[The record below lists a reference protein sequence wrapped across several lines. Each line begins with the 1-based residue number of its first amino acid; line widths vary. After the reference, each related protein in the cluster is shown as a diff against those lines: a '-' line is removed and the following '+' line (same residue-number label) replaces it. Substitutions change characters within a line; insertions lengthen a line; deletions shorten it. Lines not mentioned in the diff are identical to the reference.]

1 MLQIIQLRH
10 NRRQQIIPRVFKGL
24 AHMRSVGIIY
34 RDLKPENKLLKK
46 VGSFICQLAALNH
59 AMKVNCD
66 NSTANAMT
74 VCWRP
79 IGKKLGR
86 EEQHNFIK
94 QYLP

>member
-1 MLQIIQLRH
+1 MLQITQLTH
-10 NRRQQIIPRVFKGL
+10 NRRQEIIPRVFKGL
-24 AHMRSVGIIY
+24 SHMRSVGIIY
-34 RDLKPENKLLKK
+34 RGLKPESKLLKK
-46 VGSFICQLAALNH
+46 VGSFICQLAALNY

-66 NSTANAMT
+66 NSISNAMT
-74 VCWRP
+74 VCRRP